1 MKISRR
7 IVYLAGFLFSISLA
21 ITSYINSSF
30 LEAYM
35 QEDYVGLIYILA
47 SILTI
52 ILISRLPYILTYL
65 GNRKTILSFSLLS
78 FIAYILISIEINALI
93 TISAFIIYFISSS
106 FIIACLDIFVENYS
120 QKDSI
125 GKFRGLYLVIM
136 NSAWVISQIISGSII
151 LKSSFK
157 GIYLFAAICM
167 AIVSFIFIFSL
178 KKFKDPKYTKA
189 PILKTFKSFIKNKNI
204 FNIYFI
210 DLLLQ
215 FFYAWMIIYTPIY
228 LYEYMGFGW
237 NQIGYIFTIMLLPY
251 IFLEFPIGKLS
262 DKIGE
267 KKILIMGFLVT
278 ISSTIMIPFISNS
291 DFWLWALVLF
301 TTRIGFALIEVM
313 SESYFFK
320 SIKKREG
327 NKVSF
332 FRNTESLAY
341 ILVPMI
347 AIPTLIL
354 VPSFKDS
361 FFVLGA
367 IMLIGLFIALK
378 IQDVK

>member
-1 MKISRR
+1 MKIDRR

-35 QEDYVGLIYILA
+35 QKDYVGLIYILA
-47 SILTI
+47 SLLTI

-65 GNRKTILSFSLLS
+65 GNRKTVLFFSLLS
-78 FIAYILISIEINALI
+78 FIAYVLISIKSNALI

-125 GKFRGLYLVIM
+125 GKFRGLYLVVM
-136 NSAWVISQIISGSII
+136 NSAWVISQLISGSII
-151 LKSSFK
+151 LKSSFR

-167 AIVSFIFIFSL
+167 AAVSLIFIFSL
-178 KKFKDPKYTKA
+178 KTFKDPKYIKA
-189 PILKTFKSFIKNKNI
+189 PILKTFKLFIKNKNI
-204 FNIYFI
+204 FTIYFI

-228 LYEYMGFGW
+228 LHEYVGFAW
-237 NQIGYIFTIMLLPY
+237 TQIGYLFTIMLLPY
-251 IFLEFPIGKLS
+251 IFLEFPVGELS

-278 ISSTIMIPFISNS
+278 ISSTMMIPFIEKA

-320 SIKKREG
+320 SIKKRED
-327 NKVSF
+327 NKISF
-332 FRNTESLAY
+332 FRNAESIAY
-341 ILVPMI
+341 ILVPVV
-347 AIPTLIL
+347 AIPTLIF

-361 FFVLGA
+361 FFVLSS
-367 IMLIGLFIALK
+367 IMLIGLLVSLK
-378 IQDVK
+378 IKDIK